1 MDYFRVLDLNRE
13 PFSNSPEPEFF
24 FPAPQYAACL
34 QHLELAIRLRRGLN
48 VVIGEI
54 GVGKSTLCRQ
64 LILRLSAQQEDRQ
77 QIETH
82 LILDPSF
89 GAPREFLSTVADL
102 LEIPPFDPQE
112 TDWHVKEQIKNALF
126 KKGVEE
132 KKIVVLIID
141 EGQKLPDFCL
151 ELLREFLNFETNE
164 YKLLQIVIFTQPEF
178 SKILKEHASFADRIN
193 HHGFLGPMTGKQTSE
208 MIRYRLRKA
217 ANGAPPALFTRWA
230 LRAIYR
236 ATGGYPRKVITL
248 CHHLILAMITQ
259 QRTKADRDLVRSC
272 LQIKPPARPPKVQW
286 AMTAS
291 AAILLVLF
299 LSFLW
304 NWGTLWRPYSGEGQR
319 KPEAMVTAAV
329 PVIPPET
336 ARMATSPPAAHP
348 PPATGTGQAVATPDR
363 NGVRKTEGT
372 ATAAVSVI
380 PPEPARTAASPP
392 TAPPPVTGTG
402 QTVAPPGGKGAMKPK
417 AVVSAAV
424 SGVTPE
430 AARTATSPPTLPAPS
445 AESAKTAVT
454 PDKMPKILGQLSVR
468 KDGSVLRMIKKIYGN
483 NDLNRLKAVA
493 RSNPQIENI
502 NVVMAGKTVN
512 FPALP
517 VSWKPP
523 PKKIYRL
530 QVARKSDL
538 KEAYGLIEL
547 YSPER
552 PAVQLIPYWNSR
564 EGLVFAILLREG
576 FADEATALSAKV
588 QLPPPF
594 ASDAVIRE
602 QWDGDTIFFAHP

>member
-1 MDYFRVLDLNRE
+1 M
-13 PFSNSPEPEFF
+13 
-24 FPAPQYAACL
+24 
-34 QHLELAIRLRRGLN
+34 ELAIRLRRGLN

-64 LILRLSAQQEDRQ
+64 LILRLSAQQDERQ

-82 LILDPSF
+82 LIMDPAF
-89 GAPREFLSTVADL
+89 GTPREFLSTVAASL
-102 LEIPPFDPQE
+102 GVPPFDAQE
-112 TDWHVKEQIKNALF
+112 TDWHVKEQIKNVLF
-126 KKGVEE
+126 KKGIDE

-141 EGQKLPDFCL
+141 EGQKLPGFCL

-178 SKILKEHASFADRIN
+178 SQILKEHANFADRIN
-193 HHGFLGPMTGKQTSE
+193 HHGILGPMTSKQTGE
-208 MIRYRLRKA
+208 MIRYRLMKA
-217 ANGAPPALFTRWA
+217 AHGAPPVLFTRWG

-248 CHHLILAMITQ
+248 CHQLILAMIIQ
-259 QRTKADRDLVRSC
+259 QRAKAGFFLVRSC
-272 LQIKPPARPPKVQW
+272 LQMKSPTRPPKVQW
-286 AMTAS
+286 AMTAV
-291 AAILLVLF
+291 AAVLLVLF

-304 NWGTLWRPYSGEGQR
+304 NWENLWRLYSWEGQI
-319 KPEAMVTAAV
+319 KPEAMVTASV
-329 PVIPPET
+329 SSVPPEMARMATSPPTAPPPATGTGQTVATPDRKGVIKTEAAASAKVSDIPSDT
-336 ARMATSPPAAHP
+336 ARMATSPP
-348 PPATGTGQAVATPDR
+348 
-363 NGVRKTEGT
+363 
-372 ATAAVSVI
+372 
-380 PPEPARTAASPP
+380 
-392 TAPPPVTGTG
+392 
-402 QTVAPPGGKGAMKPK
+402 TV
-417 AVVSAAV
+417 
-424 SGVTPE
+424 
-430 AARTATSPPTLPAPS
+430 PAPL
-445 AESAKTAVT
+445 AENTKTAVT
-454 PDKMPKILGQLSVR
+454 PDKMPKMLGQLSVR

-483 NDLNRLKAVA
+483 EDLNRLKAVA
-493 RSNPQIENI
+493 RSNPQIDNI

-517 VSWKPP
+517 VSWKLP

-538 KEAYGLIEL
+538 KEAYSLVEL
-547 YSPER
+547 YSPDL

-564 EGLVFAILLREG
+564 EGLVFAVLLKEG

-594 ASDAVIRE
+594 SSDAVIRE